1 MKKIQFIW
9 TNKIMQLPYIR
20 IQSECAVSAN
30 HLPHNTYYIS
40 CIYYTQ
46 TIHDGIRC
54 TFFLWFKQVIK
65 LHFLIK
71 ILLICEKKR
80 KKIAQK
86 ININTTKS
94 TQLQMCWSPFT
105 VWQQVYIHLFFFASF
120 ITQLKQVFYG
130 QLFVI
135 IDRCL
140 TFICDWENIENI
152 GKKKKNSS
160 RISNR
165 SFLTSS
171 LPFYEWIKKEK

>member
-1 MKKIQFIW
+1 MIQTSHKITLFDK
-9 TNKIMQLPYIR
+9 N
-20 IQSECAVSAN
+20 
-30 HLPHNTYYIS
+30 
-40 CIYYTQ
+40 
-46 TIHDGIRC
+46 
-54 TFFLWFKQVIK
+54 
-65 LHFLIK
+65 LID
-71 ILLICEKKR
+71 LREKK
-80 KKIAQK
+80 KKNRTENKHQHHQIHS
-86 ININTTKS
+86 ITNVLKS
-94 TQLQMCWSPFT
+94 
-105 VWQQVYIHLFFFASF
+105 IHSLATSLYSFIFFFFASF

-171 LPFYEWIKKEK
+171 LPFYE